1 MEISWGLARCDKVEV
16 LVKRAGK
23 VISEDAALAAMETQ
37 DTGDPWQWDVCLGK
51 LEGVR

>member
-1 MEISWGLARCDKVEV
+1 MEIGGGWARCDKVEV

-37 DTGDPWQWDVCLGK
+37 GIGEP
-51 LEGVR
+51 